1 MINYNQIN
9 LEELTNIEEDIK
21 QIHETIDEYNQD
33 IEKMSNETKANEVL
47 ITQKRKE
54 IALMNDEYESI
65 KEKENEIGLLK
76 NQTALYREEIE
87 RCK

>member
-9 LEELTNIEEDIK
+9 LKELTNIEEDIK